1 MLDFLTMG
9 IAMIAISIVVFVSLN
24 VMELMITKLEVSQI
38 ARKYILIME
47 IQGCLSEDDRVD
59 MLNELELA
67 GLRDIDIMGTTLQ
80 SVGYGENI
88 ILIIKGNVSGWK
100 ASVGDIWTKVF
111 EIEEYE
117 VEEKRMSTAKN

>member
-24 VMELMITKLEVSQI
+24 VMELMMIKLEVSQI
-38 ARKYILIME
+38 ARKYILAME
-47 IQGCLSEDDRVD
+47 TRGCLWEEDRED
-59 MLNELELA
+59 MLNELRQM
-67 GLRDIDIMGTTLQ
+67 GLKDIDIVGTTLQ
-80 SVGYGENI
+80 PVDYGENI
-88 ILIIKGNVSGWK
+88 VLSIKGNVSGWK
-100 ASVGDIWTKVF
+100 ASVGDIWKKVF

>member
-24 VMELMITKLEVSQI
+24 VMDLMITKLEVSQI
-38 ARKYILIME
+38 ARKYILVME
-47 IQGCLSEDDRVD
+47 TRGYLAEDDKAD
-59 MLNELELA
+59 MFNELGQV
-67 GLRDIDIMGTTLQ
+67 GLRDIDIVGTTLQ

-88 ILIIKGNVSGWK
+88 ILSIKGNVSGWK
-100 ASVGDIWTKVF
+100 ASVGNIWTKVF